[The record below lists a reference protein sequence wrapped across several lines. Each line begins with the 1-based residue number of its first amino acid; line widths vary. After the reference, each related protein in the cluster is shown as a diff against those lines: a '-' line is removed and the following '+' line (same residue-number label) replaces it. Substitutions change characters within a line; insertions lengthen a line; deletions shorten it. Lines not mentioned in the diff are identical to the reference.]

1 MENAALILNLI
12 WILYRLSLNVY
23 ESLGENWDANF
34 AVHVYN
40 PDSTGLCKPAMI
52 FLNIT
57 LSINTDKFL
66 YLSRQFGKITEQW
79 NKKSPHNFHH
89 KTSYLKF

>member
-40 PDSTGLCKPAMI
+40 PDPTGLGKPAMI
-52 FLNIT
+52 F
-57 LSINTDKFL
+57 
-66 YLSRQFGKITEQW
+66 
-79 NKKSPHNFHH
+79 
-89 KTSYLKF
+89 